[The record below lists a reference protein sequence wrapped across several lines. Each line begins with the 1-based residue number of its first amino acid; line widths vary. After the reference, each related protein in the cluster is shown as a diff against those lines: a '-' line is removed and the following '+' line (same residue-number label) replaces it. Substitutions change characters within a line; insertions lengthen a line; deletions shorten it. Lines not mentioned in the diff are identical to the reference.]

1 MYYRYGTVYRALWK
15 GAPVAVKVS
24 NVPSRQLAGEPQ
36 QLQQLQKQKQKQR
49 AKPARSTHR
58 EDFDKEVELICAYL
72 S

>member
-1 MYYRYGTVYRALWK
+1 MYRALWK

-24 NVPSRQLAGEPQ
+24 NVPSRQLTGEPQ
-36 QLQQLQKQKQKQR
+36 QLQQQQKQKQR

-72 S
+72 